1 MAEIWDAVIVGG
13 GHNGL
18 VTAAYLARAGRRVL
32 VLERREVLGGASVTE
47 EVFPGYKIST
57 AAYLCS
63 LMQERI
69 IRELDLARHGYK
81 VFPKDPAF
89 FTPFPDGRHFTMWQD
104 QRRTCEEIAKFSK
117 RDAETYP
124 VYEAYIERLAQFA
137 ERMLLETPPNLTRM
151 GARDLVGLARLG
163 WDALRM
169 DPEERLGHI
178 KIFTQSVADFLE
190 QWFESDELKVTLA
203 TDGVIGTNGGPR
215 TPGTAYVLLHH
226 VMGKVEGH
234 RGLWG
239 FVRGGMGTVSESI
252 AAAARVAGAQ
262 IRIQADVD
270 RILIRDGRAEGVV
283 LRDGE
288 EIRARAVISNADPKR
303 TFLGL
308 VGEAAL
314 EPDFARAIK
323 AIRMEGCSMKI
334 NLALDGLPS
343 FTALPGSSLMPHHK
357 ATIHICP
364 DIDYVERAWD
374 DSKYGRPSA
383 RPLLELTIPTT
394 YDDSLAPPGKH
405 VMGIFLQ
412 YTPYRLREP
421 SLGGDSPRTLA
432 SQGTAEGEPHS
443 SRDAQVRGW
452 HDVKEAYAD
461 RVMDLIEEYAP
472 GFKRLVLQR
481 QVLSPLDLEETFG
494 LTGGNIFHGEM
505 SVDQLFFLR
514 PVPGWARYRTPIDG
528 LYLCGAGTH
537 PGGGV
542 MGAPGFNAA
551 REFLR
556 SRRS

>member
-1 MAEIWDAVIVGG
+1 MAQTWDAIIVGG

-32 VLERREVLGGASVTE
+32 VLERRAVLGGASVTE
-47 EVFPGYKIST
+47 EVFPGFKVST
-57 AAYLCS
+57 ASYLCS

-69 IRELDLARHGYK
+69 IRELDLPRHGYK

-104 QRRTCEEIAKFSK
+104 QRRTCEEIAKFSH

-124 VYEAYIERLAQFA
+124 KYEAYIERLAQFA
-137 ERMLLETPPNLTRM
+137 ERMLLETPPNLSRI
-151 GARDLVGLARLG
+151 GAGDLLGLARLG
-163 WDALRM
+163 WDTLRM
-169 DPEERLGHI
+169 DEQERLGHI

-190 QWFESDELKVTLA
+190 PWFESEELKVTLA

-226 VMGKVEGH
+226 VMGKVDGH

-252 AAAARVAGAQ
+252 AAAARVAGAE
-262 IRIQADVD
+262 IRTQAEVD

-283 LRDGE
+283 LAGGE

-314 EPDFARAIK
+314 EPDFARAVK

-334 NLALDGLPS
+334 NLALDALPS
-343 FTALPGSSLMPHHK
+343 FTALPGATLMPHHK
-357 ATIHICP
+357 STIHICP

-374 DSKYGRPSA
+374 DAKYGRASA
-383 RPLLELTIPTT
+383 RPLLELTLPTT

-405 VMGIFLQ
+405 IMGIFLQ
-412 YTPYRLREP
+412 YTPYRLRDP
-421 SLGGDSPRTLA
+421 QLGDNWK
-432 SQGTAEGEPHS
+432 TAKGI
-443 SRDAQVRGW
+443 
-452 HDVKEAYAD
+452 YAD
-461 RVMDLIEEYAP
+461 HVMDLIEEYAP
-472 GFKRLVLQR
+472 GFKSSVLHR

-514 PVPGWARYRTPIDG
+514 PVPGWARYRTPIG
-528 LYLCGAGTH
+528 NLYLCGSGTH

-542 MGAPGFNAA
+542 MGAPGYNAA
-551 REFLR
+551 REILR

>member
-1 MAEIWDAVIVGG
+1 MAETWDAVIVGG

-18 VTAAYLARAGRRVL
+18 VTAAYLARAGLRVL
-32 VLERREVLGGASVTE
+32 VLERRELLGGASVTE
-47 EVFPGYKIST
+47 EVFPGYKVST

-63 LMQERI
+63 LLQERI
-69 IRELDLARHGYK
+69 IRELDLPRHGYH

-89 FTPFPDGRHFTMWQD
+89 FTPFPDGRHFTLWQD
-104 QRRTCEEIAKFSK
+104 QRRTCEEIAKFSR

-137 ERMLLETPPNLTRM
+137 ERMLLETPPNLSRV

-169 DPEERLGHI
+169 DEQERLGHI

-226 VMGKVEGH
+226 VMGKVDGH

-262 IRIQADVD
+262 IRTQAHVD
-270 RILIRDGRAEGVV
+270 RILISNDRACGVV
-283 LRDGE
+283 LRGGE

-303 TFLGL
+303 TLLGL

-314 EPDFARAIK
+314 PPDFARAVK

-334 NLALDGLPS
+334 NLALDALPS
-343 FTALPGSSLMPHHK
+343 FTALPGTSLMPHHK

-383 RPLLELTIPTT
+383 RPLLELTLPTT

-405 VMGIFLQ
+405 IMGIFLQ
-412 YTPYRLREP
+412 YTPYRLRSP
-421 SLGGDSPRTLA
+421 DLPRTLA
-432 SQGTAEGEPHS
+432 SRGTADVEPRS
-443 SRDAQVRGW
+443 GRDAQVRGGW
-452 HDVKEAYAD
+452 HDIKEAYAD

-472 GFKRLVLQR
+472 GFKRLVLHR

-514 PVPGWARYRTPIDG
+514 PVPGWARYRTPIAG
-528 LYLCGAGTH
+528 LYLCGSGTH

-556 SRRS
+556 GRRS

>member
-1 MAEIWDAVIVGG
+1 MAKTWDAIIVGG

-32 VLERREVLGGASVTE
+32 VLERRAVLGGASVTE
-47 EVFPGYKIST
+47 EVFPGFKVST

-69 IRELDLARHGYK
+69 IRELDLPRHGYQ

-89 FTPFPDGRHFTMWQD
+89 FTPFPDGSHFTMWQD
-104 QRRTCEEIAKFSK
+104 QRRTCEEIAKFSR
-117 RDAETYP
+117 RDAAVYP
-124 VYEAYIERLAQFA
+124 VYEAHIERLAQFA
-137 ERMLLETPPNLTRM
+137 ERMLLKTPPNLSRL
-151 GARDLVGLARLG
+151 GPGDLLGLARLG

-169 DPEERLGHI
+169 GEQERLGHI

-190 QWFESDELKVTLA
+190 PWFESEQLKVTLA

-226 VMGKVEGH
+226 VMGKVDGH

-239 FVRGGMGTVSESI
+239 FVRGGMGAVSEAI
-252 AAAARVAGAQ
+252 AASARTAGAT
-262 IRIQADVD
+262 IRTEAEVSK
-270 RILIRDGRAEGVV
+270 ILVRDARAEGVV
-283 LRDGE
+283 LASGE

-308 VGEAAL
+308 VGEAEL
-314 EPDFARAIK
+314 PRDFARAVK

-334 NLALDGLPS
+334 NLALSALPS
-343 FTALPGSSLMPHHK
+343 FTARPGATLMPHHK
-357 ATIHICP
+357 STIHICP

-405 VMGIFLQ
+405 IMGIFLQ
-412 YTPYRLREP
+412 YTPYRLKDPE
-421 SLGGDSPRTLA
+421 LGNDWRTA
-432 SQGTAEGEPHS
+432 
-443 SRDAQVRGW
+443 
-452 HDVKEAYAD
+452 KERYAD
-461 RVMDLIEEYAP
+461 HVMDLIEEYAP
-472 GFKRLVLQR
+472 GFKSSVLHR

-514 PVPGWARYRTPIDG
+514 PVPGWARYCTPIDN

-542 MGAPGFNAA
+542 MGAPGYNAA

-556 SRRS
+556 HA